1 METHL
6 PVAAVKSHRRQIF
19 EGCQTGISASKV
31 TSPGSYGKIE
41 LCSLSKDATPV
52 IPCFSRRS
60 ITYMK
65 ILWVKAGGLVPPDL
79 GGRIRSYHILK
90 ELARRH
96 QVTLFT
102 FYAEQA
108 DDAHTALKEAFER
121 IECLPLKMPAP
132 RSLAETLRY
141 GRNLFSSNPYTMSK
155 FCRPEV
161 RKRLGRL
168 LEEENYDVLIC
179 DFLFAAGVIPW
190 QIPCPKVLFTHNVEA
205 VIWKRQ
211 YEVARNPLWK
221 LISWR
226 EYRAVERSER
236 WYLSRADEVLTVSE
250 VDRTYFARFID
261 PARITVI
268 PTGVDVEYF
277 QPALIPERP
286 GLLVFTGAMDWMPN
300 EDGILY
306 FVNEVLPRIRAEFP
320 TVTLRLVGRSPSA
333 RIRALAE
340 SSNGVQV
347 TGRVEDIRPFVHDAE
362 VYVVPLRIGG
372 GTRLKIFEAMAMGK
386 AVVSTTVGA
395 EGLPVHNGQDIL
407 LADSAQELA
416 SHVFTL
422 LRNATIRRSLGQAA
436 RRLVAE
442 NFGWERAA
450 ARVDEVLAGV
460 STHPGD

>member
-1 METHL
+1 
-6 PVAAVKSHRRQIF
+6 
-19 EGCQTGISASKV
+19 
-31 TSPGSYGKIE
+31 
-41 LCSLSKDATPV
+41 
-52 IPCFSRRS
+52 
-60 ITYMK
+60 MK

-108 DDAHTALKEAFER
+108 EDPHAALKEAFER
-121 IECLPLKMPAP
+121 IECLPLKIPPP

-141 GRNLFSSNPYTMSK
+141 GRNLFSLNPYTMSK

-161 RKRLGRL
+161 RKQLGRL
-168 LEEENYDVLIC
+168 LEQENYDVIIC

-190 QIPCPKVLFTHNVEA
+190 HIPCPKVLFTHNVEA

-277 QPALIPERP
+277 QPSLIPERP

-372 GTRLKIFEAMAMGK
+372 GTRLKTFEAMAMGK
-386 AVVSTTVGA
+386 AVVSTAVGA

-442 NFGWERAA
+442 NYGWERAA

-460 STHPGD
+460 STHPRGSKPA

>member
-1 METHL
+1 M
-6 PVAAVKSHRRQIF
+6 
-19 EGCQTGISASKV
+19 TG
-31 TSPGSYGKIE
+31 
-41 LCSLSKDATPV
+41 
-52 IPCFSRRS
+52 
-60 ITYMK
+60 MK

-79 GGRIRSYHILK
+79 GGRIRSYQILK

-96 QVTLFT
+96 QITLFT
-102 FYAEQA
+102 FYAAQV
-108 DDAHTALKEAFER
+108 DDPHPALKQSFER
-121 IECLPLKMPAP
+121 VECLPLRIPAP
-132 RSLAETLRY
+132 RSLAEALCY
-141 GRNLFSSNPYTMSK
+141 GRNLFSLIPYTMSK
-155 FCRPEV
+155 FCRAGV
-161 RKRLGRL
+161 RKRLAQL
-168 LEEENYDVLIC
+168 LEEESYDVIIC

-190 QIPCPKVLFTHNVEA
+190 QNPCPKVLFTHNVEA

-236 WYLSRADEVLTVSE
+236 WYLSRADQVVAVSE
-250 VDRTYFARFID
+250 VDRIYFARFID

-268 PTGVDVEYF
+268 PTGVDAQYF
-277 QPALIPERP
+277 QPALIPEQP

-300 EDGILY
+300 EDGVLY

-386 AVVSTTVGA
+386 AVVSTPVGA
-395 EGLPVHNGQDIL
+395 EGLPVHHGQDIL
-407 LADSAQELA
+407 LADGAQELA
-416 SHVFTL
+416 SHVLTL
-422 LRNATIRRSLGQAA
+422 LRNATMRRSLGQAA

-442 NFGWERAA
+442 NYGWECAA
-450 ARVDEVLAGV
+450 ARLDEVLV
-460 STHPGD
+460 SVSNPGGLKPA